1 MFYFRIIL
9 LLTIILTYITKVN
22 AEITVNLSTQLN
34 KGGNLIFIR
43 HAYAPGG
50 GDPDNFII
58 SNCSTQRNLNEDGKK
73 QSINI
78 GQFFIKNNILIDKVL
93 SSEWCRCKDTA
104 KIAFDRFETK
114 NFLNSFFSSKFA
126 SNKNQQI
133 SDLKDYIKNWDSD
146 KNLVLVT
153 HYVVINEILN
163 YTPQSGE
170 IIVSDKNFKIISN
183 LLIHD

>member
-1 MFYFRIIL
+1 MIKIIRL
-9 LLTIILTYITKVN
+9 FLIIFISISFPVKADLN
-22 AEITVNLSTQLN
+22 DNLKKQLKN
-34 KGGNLIFIR
+34 GSNLIFIR

-73 QSINI
+73 QSRKI
-78 GQFFIKNNILIDKVL
+78 GQFFIKNNISIDKVL

-104 KIAFDRFETK
+104 NIAFNKFETK

-126 SNKNQQI
+126 NNKNQQI
-133 SDLKDYIKNWDSD
+133 RDLKEYIKNWESD

-153 HYVVINEILN
+153 HYVLITEVLN
-163 YTPQSGE
+163 YSPSSGE
-170 IIVSDKNFKIISN
+170 IVISDKNFKVIDSFKIEY
-183 LLIHD
+183 

>member
-1 MFYFRIIL
+1 MIKIIRL
-9 LLTIILTYITKVN
+9 FLIIFISISFPVKADLN
-22 AEITVNLSTQLN
+22 DNLKKQLKN
-34 KGGNLIFIR
+34 GGNLIFIR

-58 SNCSTQRNLNEDGKK
+58 SNCSTQRNLNEDGIK
-73 QSINI
+73 QSRKI
-78 GQFFIKNNILIDKVL
+78 GQFFIKNNISIDKVL

-126 SNKNQQI
+126 NNKNQQI
-133 SDLKDYIKNWDSD
+133 RDLKEYIKNWESD

-153 HYVVINEILN
+153 HYVLITEVLN
-163 YTPQSGE
+163 YSPSSGE
-170 IIVSDKNFKIISN
+170 IVISDKNFKVIDSFKIEY
-183 LLIHD
+183 

>member
-1 MFYFRIIL
+1 MIKIFRLSLIKFISISFQVKADL
-9 LLTIILTYITKVN
+9 N
-22 AEITVNLSTQLN
+22 DNLKKQLKN
-34 KGGNLIFIR
+34 GGILIFIR

-50 GDPDNFII
+50 GDPENFIL
-58 SNCSTQRNLNEDGKK
+58 SNCSTQRNLNDLGKN
-73 QSINI
+73 QSIKI
-78 GQFFIKNNILIDKVL
+78 GQFFKKNNIFIDKVL

-163 YTPQSGE
+163 YPSKSGE
-170 IIVSDKNFKIISN
+170 IIFSDKNFKIINN
-183 LLIHD
+183 LVLDD

>member
-50 GDPDNFII
+50 GDPKNFII
-58 SNCSTQRNLNEDGKK
+58 SDCSTQRNLNEDGRN
-73 QSINI
+73 QSIKI
-78 GQFFIKNNILIDKVL
+78 GQFFTQNNILIDKVL

-104 KIAFDRFETK
+104 KIAFEKLIKRAH
-114 NFLNSFFSSKFA
+114 FLHLMICSSSLISSF
-126 SNKNQQI
+126 
-133 SDLKDYIKNWDSD
+133 IKCF
-146 KNLVLVT
+146 
-153 HYVVINEILN
+153 IL
-163 YTPQSGE
+163 E
-170 IIVSDKNFKIISN
+170 
-183 LLIHD
+183 

>member
-1 MFYFRIIL
+1 MIKIIRL
-9 LLTIILTYITKVN
+9 FLIIFISISFPVKADLNDYLKK
-22 AEITVNLSTQLN
+22 QLKN
-34 KGGNLIFIR
+34 GGNLIFIR

-73 QSINI
+73 QSRKI
-78 GQFFIKNNILIDKVL
+78 GQFFIKNNISIDKVL

-104 KIAFDRFETK
+104 NIAFNKFETK

-126 SNKNQQI
+126 NNKNQQI
-133 SDLKDYIKNWDSD
+133 RDLKEYIKNWESD

-153 HYVVINEILN
+153 HYVLITEVLN
-163 YTPQSGE
+163 YSPSSGE
-170 IIVSDKNFKIISN
+170 IVISDKNFKVIDSFKIEY
-183 LLIHD
+183 

>member
-1 MFYFRIIL
+1 MIKIIRL
-9 LLTIILTYITKVN
+9 FLIIFISIIFPVKADLN
-22 AEITVNLSTQLN
+22 DNLKKQLKN
-34 KGGNLIFIR
+34 GGNLIFIR

-73 QSINI
+73 QSRKI
-78 GQFFIKNNILIDKVL
+78 GQFFIKNNISIDKVL

-104 KIAFDRFETK
+104 NIAFNKFETK

-126 SNKNQQI
+126 NNKNQQI
-133 SDLKDYIKNWDSD
+133 RDLKEYIKNWESD

-153 HYVVINEILN
+153 HYVLITEVLN
-163 YTPQSGE
+163 YSPSSGE
-170 IIVSDKNFKIISN
+170 IVISDKNFKVIDSFKIEY
-183 LLIHD
+183 